1 MSNAMLKKILYLS
14 SLLSTFLLAAFLTAC
29 GGGGGGGSSSSGT
42 VSNNGSISNPANYT
56 LPNGSVSTVPPT
68 GN

>member
-1 MSNAMLKKILYLS
+1 MLKKILYLS
-14 SLLSTFLLAAFLTAC
+14 SLLPTFLLAASLTAC
-29 GGGGGGGSSSSGT
+29 GGGGGSSSSSGT
-42 VSNNGSISNPANYT
+42 VSNGGSISNPANYT